1 MTVADRLAG
10 RVIRGQAMAE
20 GLMTLEVTPYAPKP
34 GGGTE
39 KDEHG
44 YDVPAFDEQPPHA
57 AKVQAASS
65 SGKDSHTRYVKVAGV
80 DRPVIEGGLHIALSD
95 PVPVASEQRGKGWE
109 YEVTGLGPVDD
120 PALLGKRYLVV
131 WVPVKSYATA
141 RRLDVVEL

>member
-1 MTVADRLAG
+1 MSVAERAAA
-10 RVIRGQAMAE
+10 RTMRGQAMAE
-20 GLMTLEVTPYAPKP
+20 ALMTLTVTPYAPKP
-34 GGGTE
+34 DGGTE
-39 KDEHG
+39 KDDDG
-44 YDVPAFDEQPPHA
+44 YDVPAFDQQEPHA
-57 AKVQAASS
+57 AKVQAASGDDS
-65 SGKDSHTRYVKVAGV
+65 SKRYVQIAGV